1 MNANQRKAQLYGAFL
16 QSIKSAG
23 IENLKKTTLFIRNV
37 DRDEQVDQKAA

>member
-1 MNANQRKAQLYGAFL
+1 MNANQREAQLYGAFL

-37 DRDEQVDQKAA
+37 DRGEQVDQKAA